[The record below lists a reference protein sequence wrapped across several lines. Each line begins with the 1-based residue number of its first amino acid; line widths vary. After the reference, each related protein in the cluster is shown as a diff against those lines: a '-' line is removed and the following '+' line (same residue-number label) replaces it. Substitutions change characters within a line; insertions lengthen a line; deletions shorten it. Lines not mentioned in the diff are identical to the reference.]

1 MSNSPSFNLGPTLVN
16 DVYAILAR
24 HRADLAMLFLSRYN
38 QSMFNRPGR
47 TDIENLNSFWQDQ
60 LSNLEHTYNI
70 RTVEIREYLCPSN
83 APTVWLEHFTTYVL
97 PVIIANNLPYVR

>member
-1 MSNSPSFNLGPTLVN
+1 MSNPPSFNFGPSLVG
-16 DVYAILAR
+16 DVYRVIHAQR
-24 HRADLAMLFLSRYN
+24 PDLAELFLSRYN
-38 QSMFNRPGR
+38 PSMFNRPGR
-47 TDIENLNSFWQDQ
+47 APLDNMNSFWQDQ